1 MAEELAKIF
10 YDKLCIWMNIEMHV
24 SMSVNTLSYDANV
37 SVRVQL
43 T

>member
-1 MAEELAKIF
+1 
-10 YDKLCIWMNIEMHV
+10 MNIEMHV